1 MFEKK
6 YLKIFVVLLVFVLV
20 VSCSD
25 ESYEEYQQAVEKTEN
40 LESGKYS
47 IEIEYKTNFNE
58 EELSVEEFKELSNF
72 SNLKFSGVNV
82 FNHQNNSMGFYGN
95 LEGGNLA
102 LDLEYFQE
110 GEKKYLK
117 IPILGKYLDLNDSNI
132 EQLSQEMSFDVNE
145 NMDININEE
154 AFDKIGN
161 LWTEAIQEENVFKG
175 KKSLLETPDGDV
187 KVTEYTIE
195 FSDELLKE
203 LIKETV
209 LILDVSESVELMNQ
223 MTIDTFNYTAF
234 VDIDGFIIKEN
245 FVMDYSIEDI
255 AEVDSGHFKFE
266 IVNYEIN
273 KAQDI
278 KIPEIKDTMLLDLN
292 KIDDFLEGFEGLNIG
307 DIDG

>member
-1 MFEKK
+1 MFIKK

-20 VSCSD
+20 VGCSD
-25 ESYEEYQQAVEKTEN
+25 QSYEEYQKAVEKTEN

-47 IEIEYKTNFNE
+47 IEIEYQTNFNE

-82 FNHQNNSMGFYGN
+82 FNHQNKSMGFYGN

-154 AFDKIGN
+154 AFEKIGN
-161 LWTEAIQEENVFKG
+161 LWTDAIQEENVFKG